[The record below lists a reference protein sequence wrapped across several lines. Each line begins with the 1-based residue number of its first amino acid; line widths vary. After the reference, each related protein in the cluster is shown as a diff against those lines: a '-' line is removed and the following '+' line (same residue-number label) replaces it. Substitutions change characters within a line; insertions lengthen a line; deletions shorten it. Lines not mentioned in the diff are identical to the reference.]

1 MRRCLPPP
9 VLSAVVIFVAAA
21 HARAAGTT
29 VGTATSSI
37 SAGDLRRHV
46 EVLAD
51 DMLEGREAGSRG
63 GHAAAHYLGR
73 EFQKHRLAGGAAP
86 RSYYQT
92 FGNQYRNILGLLEGS
107 DPKLKRE
114 LIVVSAHYDH
124 VGYGNAQNSFGPT
137 GFIHNGADDNASGA
151 AAIVELV
158 EAFSQLEPRP
168 ARSILFALWD
178 GEEKGLLGSE
188 HWVAHPTWPLAQ
200 VRAMLNLDMVGRLRQ
215 EKIELYGGRTSA
227 GLRRLVST
235 NNAAANLLFDFSWTM
250 REDSDHFSFYKRG
263 VPVLM
268 FHTGLHG
275 DYHRPSDDVEKLDFT
290 GMQRLTQM
298 LFGLVRQLADEPRLA
313 PFRSAAR
320 SESASVQQWRERPLP
335 PLGGRLGVTWNPADE
350 RAARGLRVTRVT
362 AGSAAARAGVRP
374 GDRIVHFAGREVR
387 DGASFRA
394 AVLAAKSPAVLTVD
408 RGGAAQPLELRVQL
422 AGQPLRLGI
431 SWRLDDAEPGV
442 VILARVV
449 PDSPAARAGLRVHDR
464 LYEVGGQSFATEAEF
479 RQLVSDPSAEHLE
492 LLAERQGR
500 LQTVR
505 LELAPQ

>member
-1 MRRCLPPP
+1 MRRHSPHLVSAAL
-9 VLSAVVIFVAAA
+9 VLVLVVTN
-21 HARAAGTT
+21 ARAAES
-29 VGTATSSI
+29 TAGAAMSSI

-73 EFQKHRLAGGAAP
+73 EFQKHRLAGGAGP

-92 FGNQYRNILGLLEGS
+92 FGAQYRNILGLLEGN
-107 DPKLKRE
+107 DPQLKRE

-124 VGYGNAQNSFGPT
+124 VGYGNEQNSFGPT

-158 EAFSQLEPRP
+158 EAFAQLEPQP

-200 VRAMLNLDMVGRLRQ
+200 VRMVINLDMIGRLRQ
-215 EKIELYGGRTSA
+215 DKIELYGGRTSA
-227 GLRRLVST
+227 GLRRLVSM
-235 NNAAANLLFDFSWTM
+235 NNVAANLLFDFSWTM
-250 REDSDHFSFYKRG
+250 REDSDHYSFYKRG
-263 VPVLM
+263 MPVLM

-275 DYHRPSDDVEKLDFT
+275 DYHRPSDDVEKLDYS
-290 GMQRLTQM
+290 GMQRLAQV

-320 SESASVQQWRERPLP
+320 SESASVREWRERPLP
-335 PLGGRLGVTWNPADE
+335 PLGGRLGVTWDPADE
-350 RAARGLRVTRVT
+350 RLGRGLRVTHVA

-374 GDRIVHFAGREVR
+374 GDRILKFAGREVA
-387 DGASFRA
+387 DGASFRSW
-394 AVLAAKSPAVLTVD
+394 VLAAQNPAVLEVA
-408 RGGAAQPLELRVQL
+408 RGGVEKPIELRVQL

-449 PDSPAARAGLRVHDR
+449 PDSPAARAGLRVNDR
-464 LYEVGGQSFATEAEF
+464 IYEVAGQSFSNDAEL
-479 RQLVSDPSAEHLE
+479 RQLVSEPAVESLE
-492 LLAERQGR
+492 LLTERQGR
-500 LQTVR
+500 LQSVR
-505 LELAPQ
+505 LELPRP

>member
-1 MRRCLPPP
+1 M
-9 VLSAVVIFVAAA
+9 
-21 HARAAGTT
+21 
-29 VGTATSSI
+29 SSI

-73 EFQKHRLAGGAAP
+73 EFQKHRLAGGAGP

-92 FGNQYRNILGLLEGS
+92 FGAQYRNILGLLEGN
-107 DPKLKRE
+107 DPQLKRE

-124 VGYGNAQNSFGPT
+124 VGYGNEQNSFGPT

-158 EAFSQLEPRP
+158 EAFAQLEPQP

-200 VRAMLNLDMVGRLRQ
+200 VRMVINLDMIGRLRQ
-215 EKIELYGGRTSA
+215 DKIELYGGRTSA
-227 GLRRLVST
+227 GLRRLVSM
-235 NNAAANLLFDFSWTM
+235 NNVAANLLFDFSWTM
-250 REDSDHFSFYKRG
+250 REDSDHYSFYKRG
-263 VPVLM
+263 MPVLM

-275 DYHRPSDDVEKLDFT
+275 DYHRPSDDVEKLDYS
-290 GMQRLTQM
+290 GMQRLAQV

-320 SESASVQQWRERPLP
+320 SESASVREWRERPLP
-335 PLGGRLGVTWNPADE
+335 PLGGRLGVTWDPADE
-350 RAARGLRVTRVT
+350 RLGRGLRVTHVT

-374 GDRIVHFAGREVR
+374 GDRILKFAGREVA
-387 DGASFRA
+387 DGASFRSW
-394 AVLAAKSPAVLTVD
+394 VLAAQNPAVLEVA
-408 RGGAAQPLELRVQL
+408 RGGVEKPMELRVQL

-449 PDSPAARAGLRVHDR
+449 PDSPAARAGLRVNDR
-464 LYEVGGQSFATEAEF
+464 IYEVAGQSFSNDAEL
-479 RQLVSDPSAEHLE
+479 RQLVSEPAVESLE
-492 LLAERQGR
+492 LLTERQGR
-500 LQTVR
+500 LQSVR
-505 LELAPQ
+505 LELPRP